1 MFGMSSILLSVLI
14 VVGLVAGTYLLLG
27 IVGKQPLY
35 SRRPRWQKHLPLALL
50 LGAVACVA
58 IAFAQ
63 FRLERS
69 ATQGTVILTIDGS
82 NSMDR
87 QDVEPDRLAAATSAA
102 RAFIAQLPD
111 GFPVGLV
118 SFAGEPTVLAP
129 PTLDRAQVEGALDA
143 LPRGKGT
150 VIGDGLSWSLDIL
163 EADIEANGNRPSAIV
178 LLSDG
183 NDTGSEVPPLEAAAR
198 AATLGIPVYTVVLGV
213 AGEAG
218 EAGGADAALLGS
230 IAEATGA
237 TMSTAGTAG
246 QLTSV
251 YEQLGSQLTTDLA
264 IGGSGPLFV
273 IAGALFAIA
282 AGVAVLLASRSSY

>member
-1 MFGMSSILLSVLI
+1 MFGMSSVLLSVLI

-27 IVGKQPLY
+27 IVGKQPVY
-35 SRRPRWQKHLPLALL
+35 SRKPRWRKHLPLALL

-87 QDVEPDRLAAATSAA
+87 QDVKPDRLAAATSAA

-118 SFAGEPTVLAP
+118 SFAGEPTVVAP

-150 VIGDGLSWSLDIL
+150 VIGDGLSRSLDIL
-163 EADIEANGNRPSAIV
+163 EADIEANGDRPSAIV

-183 NDTGSEVPPLEAAAR
+183 NDTGSEVPPLEAATR

-218 EAGGADAALLGS
+218 GADAALLGS
-230 IAEATGA
+230 IAETTGA

-273 IAGALFAIA
+273 IAGALFAIT